1 VAQVPR
7 TFIDC
12 TQPALGT
19 IDAVRK
25 RVRDPRFWDG
35 AWAGGAG
42 MRIAEIRTG
51 HDPMVSAP
59 QELTRLLLECA

>member
-1 VAQVPR
+1 VRR

-12 TQPALGT
+12 TAPALAT
-19 IDAVRK
+19 IEATRK
-25 RVRDPRFWDG
+25 RVRDPQYWQG

-42 MRIAEIRTG
+42 ASVVELATG

-59 QELTRLLLECA
+59 EQLARVLLACAT